1 MIEIDIIDIFHN
13 VIDYKCDRKISF
25 NKASIDS
32 RTVRVSDIFF
42 GIKGEHLDG
51 NFFAHEALSK
61 GAGLTVL
68 DNKEAYKQVKDN
80 KILVNS
86 SIDSLKELG
95 SYILSIFDGEKI
107 IITGSV
113 GKTSTKEILSAVL
126 SKGKNIYRSYKNYNN
141 ELGVSISCSNIDLTA
156 SVAIFEIGTS
166 NKGEIENLARY
177 IGPDTAIITNIGYS
191 HIGNFSNF
199 KELAYEKF
207 SVVKAMR
214 SGTLWINS
222 DFKNLFDRVVE
233 GLNKEINIKTFGIN
247 HNADIYISST
257 GISGIGT
264 TYSVEYK
271 EQSYDFCIRHFYQH
285 YAINSLPCIALAL
298 ARGIQHADISDAL
311 EDFDSLDGR
320 GEIIIQ
326 DNLTLID
333 DTYNAPFESII
344 SAIRNFSRLGDGD
357 KVAIIGSMAEI
368 DGYEKMLYGKIVE
381 EAMNNK
387 TINFIFCGEEY
398 LKFNES
404 SNIKIRKTKE
414 ETIELVKDLR
424 AAFILVK
431 AARVNRFEDIID
443 SIKNNAEIKDAI

>member
-32 RTVRVSDIFF
+32 RTVRVNDIFF
-42 GIKGEHLDG
+42 GIKGENLDG
-51 NFFAHEALSK
+51 NYFAKEALSK
-61 GAGLTVL
+61 GASLAIL
-68 DNKEAYKQVKDN
+68 DNKDVYQQVKSN
-80 KILVNS
+80 KILVDS

-95 SYILSIFDGEKI
+95 SYILSVFKGEKTVV
-107 IITGSV
+107 TGSV
-113 GKTSTKEILSAVL
+113 GKTSTKEILSSIL
-126 SKGKNIYRSYKNYNN
+126 SKNENIYRSYKNYNN
-141 ELGVSISCSNIDLTA
+141 ELGVSISSSNMDLTA

-191 HIGNFSNF
+191 HIGNFSDF

-222 DFKNLFDRVVE
+222 DFKNLFDNVMKDF
-233 GLNKEINIKTFGIN
+233 NKEINIKTFGIN
-247 HNADIYISST
+247 PNADIHISSIKSN
-257 GISGIGT
+257 GIITS
-264 TYSVEYK
+264 YMVKYK
-271 EQSYDFCIRHFYQH
+271 EQSYDFCIRHFYHH
-285 YAINSLPCIALAL
+285 YAINSLPCIAVAL
-298 ARGIQHADISDAL
+298 ERGMKYADISDAL
-311 EDFDSLDGR
+311 ENFYPLDGR
-320 GEIIIQ
+320 GEIIIK
-326 DNLTLID
+326 DDLTLID

-344 SAIRNFSRLGDGD
+344 SAIRNFSRICESG

-381 EAMNNK
+381 EAINSK

-398 LKFNES
+398 LKFNENG
-404 SNIKIRKTKE
+404 NIKIRRTKE
-414 ETIELVKDLR
+414 EVIELLKGLK
-424 AAFILVK
+424 AGIIMVK
-431 AARVNRFEDIID
+431 AARGNRFEDIID
-443 SIKNNAEIKDAI
+443 SIKNNIGMKDAI